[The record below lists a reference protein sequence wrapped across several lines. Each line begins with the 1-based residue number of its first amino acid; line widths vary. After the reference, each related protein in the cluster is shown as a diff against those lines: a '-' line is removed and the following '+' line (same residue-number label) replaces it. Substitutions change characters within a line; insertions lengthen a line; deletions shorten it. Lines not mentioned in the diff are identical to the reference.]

1 MISYS
6 TFLSNKPGILNIVD
20 LSKIVLERSTSA
32 REGILTMGEL
42 AEKYGYQDNA
52 ESLLVTDK
60 NEAYIFH
67 ILESSQPIGAVWAAQ
82 KVPDGHI
89 AAVTNGFTIREIDF
103 QDPSSFLFSENMVS
117 EAIAAGFYHPSS
129 SPSFDFTKVF
139 GGGGSGPQYAVGRR
153 MWRIYS
159 LLSPLSD
166 LPSIYE
172 DYVAASPYPA
182 TLPVQPSTVN
192 KSLVFRTMRDFYAG
206 TKYALNQGM
215 AGGYAGTPTRWS
227 PGPGEQE
234 VHGRWERPISLY
246 RSQISFVIEM
256 PPRSSSPTELSS
268 PPPPILHFSPNAAH
282 AGTYTPLSPMM
293 SRLPDSVTNATS
305 WGAIERWSLAWA
317 TRYLFNI
324 MQMRFD
330 RMYEDFSAAREA
342 FEADTDEILQNQ
354 VLGGGEKRSQDEA
367 GTEPS
372 SVVLDAATS
381 MDTILSSRADEAVKW
396 LWSQSDV
403 LFAKYANNGGG
414 PAGYP
419 EWWLSSP
426 EVRYETPRNES
437 DQDGDGAAPPDGA
450 GYVSA
455 AETGPPRAA
464 QTKEMDVKKEPGSVL
479 RHRAKRGSDM
489 PSAPIDEGKN
499 IGPFGI
505 SRMMIPQLRKYYR
518 YFSATWMK
526 MKRPF
531 RGN

>member
-1 MISYS
+1 MQSATECVDA
-6 TFLSNKPGILNIVD
+6 TFYYHS
-20 LSKIVLERSTSA
+20 
-32 REGILTMGEL
+32 
-42 AEKYGYQDNA
+42 YQDNA

-268 PPPPILHFSPNAAH
+268 PPPPNSPLLAERGACRHLHAPVPHDVEAA
-282 AGTYTPLSPMM
+282 GL
-293 SRLPDSVTNATS
+293 
-305 WGAIERWSLAWA
+305 G
-317 TRYLFNI
+317 
-324 MQMRFD
+324 
-330 RMYEDFSAAREA
+330 
-342 FEADTDEILQNQ
+342 DEC
-354 VLGGGEKRSQDEA
+354 D
-367 GTEPS
+367 
-372 SVVLDAATS
+372 
-381 MDTILSSRADEAVKW
+381 
-396 LWSQSDV
+396 
-403 LFAKYANNGGG
+403 
-414 PAGYP
+414 
-419 EWWLSSP
+419 
-426 EVRYETPRNES
+426 
-437 DQDGDGAAPPDGA
+437 
-450 GYVSA
+450 
-455 AETGPPRAA
+455 
-464 QTKEMDVKKEPGSVL
+464 
-479 RHRAKRGSDM
+479 
-489 PSAPIDEGKN
+489 
-499 IGPFGI
+499 
-505 SRMMIPQLRKYYR
+505 
-518 YFSATWMK
+518 
-526 MKRPF
+526 
-531 RGN
+531 

>member
-268 PPPPILHFSPNAAH
+268 PPPPQFS
-282 AGTYTPLSPMM
+282 T
-293 SRLPDSVTNATS
+293 SR
-305 WGAIERWSLAWA
+305 R
-317 TRYLFNI
+317 TR
-324 MQMRFD
+324 
-330 RMYEDFSAAREA
+330 RM
-342 FEADTDEILQNQ
+342 
-354 VLGGGEKRSQDEA
+354 
-367 GTEPS
+367 
-372 SVVLDAATS
+372 
-381 MDTILSSRADEAVKW
+381 
-396 LWSQSDV
+396 
-403 LFAKYANNGGG
+403 
-414 PAGYP
+414 PAP
-419 EWWLSSP
+419 TRP
-426 EVRYETPRNES
+426 C
-437 DQDGDGAAPPDGA
+437 PP
-450 GYVSA
+450 
-455 AETGPPRAA
+455 
-464 QTKEMDVKKEPGSVL
+464 
-479 RHRAKRGSDM
+479 
-489 PSAPIDEGKN
+489 
-499 IGPFGI
+499 
-505 SRMMIPQLRKYYR
+505 
-518 YFSATWMK
+518 
-526 MKRPF
+526 
-531 RGN
+531 

>member
-6 TFLSNKPGILNIVD
+6 AFLSNKPGILNIVD

-117 EAIAAGFYHPSS
+117 EAVAAGFYHPSS

-268 PPPPILHFSPNAAH
+268 PPPQFS
-282 AGTYTPLSPMM
+282 T
-293 SRLPDSVTNATS
+293 SR
-305 WGAIERWSLAWA
+305 R
-317 TRYLFNI
+317 TR
-324 MQMRFD
+324 
-330 RMYEDFSAAREA
+330 RM
-342 FEADTDEILQNQ
+342 
-354 VLGGGEKRSQDEA
+354 
-367 GTEPS
+367 
-372 SVVLDAATS
+372 
-381 MDTILSSRADEAVKW
+381 
-396 LWSQSDV
+396 
-403 LFAKYANNGGG
+403 
-414 PAGYP
+414 PAP
-419 EWWLSSP
+419 TRP
-426 EVRYETPRNES
+426 C
-437 DQDGDGAAPPDGA
+437 PP
-450 GYVSA
+450 
-455 AETGPPRAA
+455 
-464 QTKEMDVKKEPGSVL
+464 
-479 RHRAKRGSDM
+479 
-489 PSAPIDEGKN
+489 
-499 IGPFGI
+499 
-505 SRMMIPQLRKYYR
+505 
-518 YFSATWMK
+518 
-526 MKRPF
+526 
-531 RGN
+531 